1 MSFYLNCASILI
13 FLEEQACLNNTVQY
27 KVVYY
32 QRTDIICQVLKCSVW
47 AKGYFPACADQVIQ
61 GSLTLT

>member
-13 FLEEQACLNNTVQY
+13 FLEEHACLNYTVQY

-32 QRTDIICQVLKCSVW
+32 QRTDICQVLSVQYEQ
-47 AKGYFPACADQVIQ
+47 KVTFQHVQIK
-61 GSLTLT
+61 SFKVH

>member
-13 FLEEQACLNNTVQY
+13 FLEEHACLNYLHCTIQSSLLPKNWYMSSAQ
-27 KVVYY
+27 
-32 QRTDIICQVLKCSVW
+32 CSVW

>member
-32 QRTDIICQVLKCSVW
+32 QRTDIICQVLSVQYEQ
-47 AKGYFPACADQVIQ
+47 KVTFQHVQIK
-61 GSLTLT
+61 SFNVH